1 LTFTDPEY
9 VRSHPVAVLLVLVLA
24 LFVAK
29 QSLTKKFN
37 APSYQIGSGLNL
49 VILFFKQICIES
61 TDDSEL
67 DQILLHTF
75 KLTAGPWMTSAR
87 CSLLQQRP
95 PSACDV
101 IYALQFWI
109 HSKFMLVDLMLHFRS
124 DVFEN
129 NLTVTISIGRQFAC
143 ANRMRR

>member
-1 LTFTDPEY
+1 MYGLILLLSFLFLFLHFLW
-9 VRSHPVAVLLVLVLA
+9 RS
-24 LFVAK
+24 
-29 QSLTKKFN
+29 SRSSKKSN

-61 TDDSEL
+61 TVDSEL